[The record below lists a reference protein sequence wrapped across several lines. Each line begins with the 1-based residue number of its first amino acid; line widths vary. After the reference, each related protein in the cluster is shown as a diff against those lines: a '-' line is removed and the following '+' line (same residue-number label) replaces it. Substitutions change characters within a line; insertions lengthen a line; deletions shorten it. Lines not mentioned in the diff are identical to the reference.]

1 MSDLN
6 KISSSS
12 LRSINDKTNQVIIGS
27 KDELAIF
34 LALLYYL
41 SRLCMQKYMLVSST
55 MVGELEY
62 VCQYDIPKMLALGKQ
77 VGLSRDSVNGYI
89 DYFAMDVNVASGNLR
104 KKLFGYR
111 IL

>member
-12 LRSINDKTNQVIIGS
+12 LRSLDDNTNKVIIGS
-27 KDELAIF
+27 KDELATF

-41 SRLCMQKYMLVSST
+41 SRLCMQKYMLASST

-62 VCQYDIPKMLALGKQ
+62 VCQYDLVSIREAN
-77 VGLSRDSVNGYI
+77 R
-89 DYFAMDVNVASGNLR
+89 NLER
-104 KKLFGYR
+104 FCNELYRLFFDGC
-111 IL
+111 